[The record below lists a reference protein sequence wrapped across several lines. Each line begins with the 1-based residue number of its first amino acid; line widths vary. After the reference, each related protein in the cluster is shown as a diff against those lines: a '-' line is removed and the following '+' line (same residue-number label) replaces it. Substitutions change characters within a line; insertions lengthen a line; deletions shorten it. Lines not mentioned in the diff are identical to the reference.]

1 VAHNRHYIRV
11 ALRAAPEIRSDPV
24 AIVANLLRPVRGGI
38 KDARRGLLRQYRT
51 GRF

>member
-1 VAHNRHYIRV
+1 MVNNRHYIRV
-11 ALRAAPEIRSDPV
+11 ALRAAPRFRSGPL

-38 KDARRGLLRQYRT
+38 KDARIVLRQYRI